1 MIAFEELIEAARH
14 AVARREQER
23 ALESL
28 REMVRTAPASK
39 DALAAL
45 RAEGRA
51 VSVIAEVKRATATFA
66 DLSGVGDV
74 AVLARFYEAGGAAC
88 VSVVTEPVY
97 SNGDLRD
104 LDAVRGA
111 VDVPVLVND
120 LIVTPYQVHEARAH
134 GADLLKL
141 DARLDP
147 LILESLIERTAS
159 LGMLAVVEAHSRRE
173 AIPAVENGARCVAVD
188 ARDPDTLEVDPSRF
202 EQVAEVLPTS
212 VLRVAEGGVSGAR
225 DVMDYARAGADVVL
239 VGEALIRSADPQQ
252 FVAQLV
258 AAGSHPSLLTA
269 IHREAL

>member
-51 VSVIAEVKRATATFA
+51 VSVIAEVKRATA

-173 AIPAVENGARCVAVD
+173 AITAVENGARCVAVD